1 MMHFFSVSKL
11 GQYFI
16 ISENVMSETN
26 VVSEITQGYSTKIV
40 LFCFSLKSEMQLLS
54 KTVIIFVKLLL
65 L

>member
-16 ISENVMSETN
+16 SENVMSEIN

-54 KTVIIFVKLLL
+54 KSVIKFVKLLL